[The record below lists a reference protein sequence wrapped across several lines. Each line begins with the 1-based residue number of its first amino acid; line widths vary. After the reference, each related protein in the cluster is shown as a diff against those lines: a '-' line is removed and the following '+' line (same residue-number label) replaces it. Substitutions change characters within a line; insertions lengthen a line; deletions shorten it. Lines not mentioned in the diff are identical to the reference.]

1 MSTLRTQMT
10 HDMLVRG
17 LAEQTQKSYIRAVT
31 GLAQFTDRR
40 PDQLSDRD
48 VQRYLVHLIEDRH
61 LAWGTCN
68 TIVHG
73 LRFFYHVTLGR
84 PTTTFHIPCA
94 RQPAKLPVI
103 LSLAEVAQLFAA
115 APTLRHRTLLQTT
128 YSAGLRVSEVL
139 HLKVTDIDSQR
150 MCLRI
155 EQGKRR
161 KDRYV
166 PLSARLLPDLR
177 TYWRTYRP
185 GTWLFPNHTGTRPL
199 SPVTAHR
206 IFHAAKGRAG
216 IVKPG
221 GIHSLRHAFATHLLE
236 AGTDL
241 HTIQRLLG
249 HTSIRTTLRYFHVAQ
264 QHLLKTTS
272 PLDLLE
278 EPR

>member
-1 MSTLRTQMT
+1 MGILRTQMT

-17 LAEQTQKSYIRAVT
+17 LAEQTQKSYLRAVT

-61 LAWGTCN
+61 LAWSTCN

-73 LRFFYHVTLGR
+73 LRFFYHVTLR
-84 PTTTFHIPCA
+84 RSATTFHIPCA
-94 RQPAKLPVI
+94 RQPTKLPVI
-103 LSLAEVAQLFAA
+103 LRPTEVAQLFAA

-166 PLSARLLPDLR
+166 PLSARLLPDLC
-177 TYWRTYRP
+177 TYWQTYRP
-185 GTWLFPNHTGTRPL
+185 WTWLFPNHTGTQPL
-199 SPVTAHR
+199 SPVTAHH
-206 IFHAAKGRAG
+206 IFHTAKERAG

-221 GIHSLRHAFATHLLE
+221 GIHSLRHSSPHYSTFVDGADLVLAPSLL
-236 AGTDL
+236 
-241 HTIQRLLG
+241 
-249 HTSIRTTLRYFHVAQ
+249 RTNGGDC
-264 QHLLKTTS
+264 
-272 PLDLLE
+272 PLVTAPARRE
-278 EPR
+278 SRCQAP

>member
-1 MSTLRTQMT
+1 MCSATWC
-10 HDMLVRG
+10 
-17 LAEQTQKSYIRAVT
+17 
-31 GLAQFTDRR
+31 
-40 PDQLSDRD
+40 
-48 VQRYLVHLIEDRH
+48 HLIEDRH

-73 LRFFYHVTLGR
+73 LRFFYHVTLR
-84 PTTTFHIPCA
+84 RSATTFHIPCA
-94 RQPAKLPVI
+94 RQPTKLPVI
-103 LSLAEVAQLFAA
+103 LSPAEVAQLFAA

-185 GTWLFPNHTGTRPL
+185 VTLALPQPHGHPAPLARDGPSHLSRRQRACRDRQTR
-199 SPVTAHR
+199 R
-206 IFHAAKGRAG
+206 
-216 IVKPG
+216 
-221 GIHSLRHAFATHLLE
+221 HS
-236 AGTDL
+236 
-241 HTIQRLLG
+241 
-249 HTSIRTTLRYFHVAQ
+249 
-264 QHLLKTTS
+264 
-272 PLDLLE
+272 
-278 EPR
+278 

>member
-1 MSTLRTQMT
+1 MGTLRTQMT

-17 LAEQTQKSYIRAVT
+17 LAEQTQKSYLRAVT

-73 LRFFYHVTLGR
+73 LRFFYHVTLR
-84 PTTTFHIPCA
+84 RSATTFHIPCA
-94 RQPAKLPVI
+94 RQPTKLPVI
-103 LSLAEVAQLFAA
+103 LSPAEVAQLFAA

-161 KDRYV
+161 KDR
-166 PLSARLLPDLR
+166 
-177 TYWRTYRP
+177 
-185 GTWLFPNHTGTRPL
+185 
-199 SPVTAHR
+199 
-206 IFHAAKGRAG
+206 
-216 IVKPG
+216 
-221 GIHSLRHAFATHLLE
+221 
-236 AGTDL
+236 
-241 HTIQRLLG
+241 
-249 HTSIRTTLRYFHVAQ
+249 
-264 QHLLKTTS
+264 
-272 PLDLLE
+272 
-278 EPR
+278 

>member
-1 MSTLRTQMT
+1 MAGTRKETTISTLRTQMT

-17 LAEQTQKSYIRAVT
+17 LAAQTQKSYLRAVT

-48 VQRYLVHLIEDRH
+48 VQRYLVHVIEDRH

-103 LSLAEVAQLFAA
+103 LSPAEVVQLFAA

-161 KDRYV
+161 KDQ
-166 PLSARLLPDLR
+166 LSLSRLRCKCIQGLANRELWHKR
-177 TYWRTYRP
+177 W
-185 GTWLFPNHTGTRPL
+185 RPL
-199 SPVTAHR
+199 FLLA
-206 IFHAAKGRAG
+206 
-216 IVKPG
+216 
-221 GIHSLRHAFATHLLE
+221 LE
-236 AGTDL
+236 AW
-241 HTIQRLLG
+241 Q
-249 HTSIRTTLRYFHVAQ
+249 A
-264 QHLLKTTS
+264 
-272 PLDLLE
+272 
-278 EPR
+278 

>member
-17 LAEQTQKSYIRAVT
+17 LAEQAQKSYIRVVT
-31 GLAQFTDRR
+31 GLAQFTDCR

-48 VQRYLVHLIEDRH
+48 VQRYLGHVIEDRH
-61 LAWGTCN
+61 RAWGTCN

-73 LRFFYHVTLGR
+73 LRFFSHVTRGR
-84 PTTTFHIPCA
+84 PTTTFHIPWA

-103 LSLAEVAQLFAA
+103 LSPAEGAQLFAA
-115 APTLRHRTLLQTT
+115 APTLRHRTLLQTP
-128 YSAGLRVSEVL
+128 YSAGLRVSEVR

-150 MCLRI
+150 MGLRI

-166 PLSARLLPDLR
+166 PLSARFLPDLR

-185 GTWLFPNHTGTRPL
+185 GPWLSPNHMGTRPL

-241 HTIQRLLG
+241 YTIQRLLG
-249 HTSIRTTLRYFHVAQ
+249 HTSIRTTRRYFHVAQ
-264 QHLLKTTS
+264 
-272 PLDLLE
+272 
-278 EPR
+278 

>member
-1 MSTLRTQMT
+1 MI
-10 HDMLVRG
+10 VRG
-17 LAEQTQKSYIRAVT
+17 FTKATQKSYLHAVT
-31 GLAQFTDRR
+31 DLAQFAHRR

-48 VQRYLVHLIEDRH
+48 VQRYMVHLLEERH
-61 LAWGTCN
+61 LAWSTCN
-68 TIVHG
+68 TIVYG
-73 LRFFYHVTLGR
+73 LRFFYHVTLGH
-84 PTTTFHIPCA
+84 PKTTFHIPCA
-94 RQPAKLPVI
+94 RQPSKLPVI
-103 LSLAEVAQLFAA
+103 LSRAEVAQLLAA

-139 HLKVTDIDSQR
+139 RLKLTDIDSQR

-155 EQGKRR
+155 EQGKHR

-166 PLSARLLPDLR
+166 PLSTRLLPDLR
-177 TYWRTYRP
+177 TYWRVYRP
-185 GTWLFPNHTGTRPL
+185 MVWLFPNHPGTQPL

-206 IFHAAKGRAG
+206 IFHAAKARAG
-216 IVKPG
+216 IAKPG

-249 HTSIRTTLRYFHVAQ
+249 HNSIRTTLRYFHVAQ
-264 QHLLKTTS
+264 QHLLETTS

-278 EPR
+278 EPH

>member
-1 MSTLRTQMT
+1 MTQ
-10 HDMLVRG
+10 DMIVRG
-17 LAEQTQKSYIRAVT
+17 LAPTTQTTYLRAVRD
-31 GLAQFTDRR
+31 LAQFYRRR
-40 PDQLSDRD
+40 PDRLSDRE
-48 VQRYLVHLIEDRH
+48 VQRYLVHVIEDRH
-61 LAWGTCN
+61 LTWGTCN

-73 LRFFYHVTLGR
+73 LRFFYHVTLRR

-94 RQPAKLPVI
+94 KQPPKLPVI

-139 HLKVTDIDSQR
+139 HLKLTDIDSQR

-177 TYWRTYRP
+177 AYWRIYRP
-185 GTWLFPNHTGTRPL
+185 VTWLFPNHTGTQPL

-206 IFHAAKGRAG
+206 IFHATKARAG
-216 IVKPG
+216 LAKPG

-264 QHLLKTTS
+264 QHLLATTS

>member
-1 MSTLRTQMT
+1 
-10 HDMLVRG
+10 MLVRG
-17 LAEQTQKSYIRAVT
+17 LAAATQKSYLHAVT
-31 GLAQFTDRR
+31 DLAQFAHRR

-94 RQPAKLPVI
+94 KQPSKLPVI
-103 LSLAEVAQLFAA
+103 LSLTEVTQLFAA
-115 APTLRHRTLLQTT
+115 AATLRHRTLLKTT

-139 HLKVTDIDSQR
+139 HLKLTDIDSQR
-150 MCLRI
+150 MSLRI
-155 EQGKRR
+155 EQGKRQ

-166 PLSARLLPDLR
+166 PLAASLLPELR

-185 GTWLFPNHTGTRPL
+185 AVWLFPNHTGTQPG

-206 IFHAAKGRAG
+206 MFHAAKVRAG
-216 IVKPG
+216 IAKPG

-249 HTSIRTTLRYFHVAQ
+249 HNSLRTTLRYFHVAQ
-264 QHLLKTTS
+264 QHLLETTS